1 MMKEPGYSVD
11 IDTCSNHELRRM
23 LWDIIDRLNSIEKAV
38 NPISYKHREQMKNF
52 RRKRD
57 D

>member
-1 MMKEPGYSVD
+1 MKEPGYSVD

-38 NPISYKHREQMKNF
+38 NPISYKHREQKD
-52 RRKRD
+52 KLLK
-57 D
+57 